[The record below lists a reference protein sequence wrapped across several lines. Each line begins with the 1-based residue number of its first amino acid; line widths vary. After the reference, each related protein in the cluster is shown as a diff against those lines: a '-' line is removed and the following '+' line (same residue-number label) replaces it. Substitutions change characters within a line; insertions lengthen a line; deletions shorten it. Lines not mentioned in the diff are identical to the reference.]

1 MLMDKLGYLLSEI
14 PLLIFIVWFAVR
26 FFQYRRRKD
35 HRPSYSETDREL
47 LFGTPRQRPAKT
59 EIYLRLALA
68 IGAVTMIGVLEFLV
82 LAPLGAAIVTTS
94 LVLTSTAIVHH
105 LL

>member
-1 MLMDKLGYLLSEI
+1 MLMDKLGYTLSEI
-14 PLLIFIVWFAVR
+14 PFLIFIVWFAVR
-26 FFQYRRRKD
+26 FFLFRRRKN
-35 HRPSYSETDREL
+35 HQPSYSETDREL
-47 LFGTPRQRPAKT
+47 LFGKPRQRSAKT
-59 EIYLRLALA
+59 EVCLRLALA
-68 IGAVTMIGVLEFLV
+68 IVAVTTVGVLEFLV

>member
-1 MLMDKLGYLLSEI
+1 MLMDKLGYTLSEI

-26 FFQYRRRKD
+26 FFQFCRRKN
-35 HRPSYSETDREL
+35 HQPSYSETDREL
-47 LFGTPRQRPAKT
+47 LFGKPRQRSAKT
-59 EIYLRLALA
+59 EVCLRLELA
-68 IGAVTMIGVLEFLV
+68 IVAVATVGVLELLV